1 MPTNYIH
8 TGARINFFFFIK
20 FQLNQTL
27 FLARKFKLVLY
38 FTFIFGQKC
47 DFWGL
52 SQCDVVYNS
61 INKWVPLLRYPQ
73 GSKLFIL
80 APIFCDGPVKHL
92 SAFNYVRVDKNVQ
105 LSSSILIEEKQE
117 SCSFSERSELKLFLT
132 HP

>member
-1 MPTNYIH
+1 MPTNYLLH
-8 TGARINFFFFIK
+8 TGARINFLFIK
-20 FQLNQTL
+20 FHLDQTL

-38 FTFIFGQKC
+38 YRDLKFLDKNVNFVPVC
-47 DFWGL
+47 
-52 SQCDVVYNS
+52 VVYNS

-117 SCSFSERSELKLFLT
+117 SCSFSERSELKSF
-132 HP
+132 